1 MTSEAFRAYAE
12 TFAPTDGDGPGDYVS
27 PYDALR
33 RLADVDTL
41 RQKGTFFTASQL
53 ASELWEPELAGLPE
67 GAVIL
72 DPASGAG
79 DLVMPVVKWAAHTD
93 TAISIRL
100 NDVEDVFLPIARSRL
115 LHAAES
121 VTVKTTCSDFLADT
135 KFAEGVTH
143 LALNPPY
150 FSLESERVWG
160 SGRVS
165 AAAVF
170 VEHALRHM
178 KRGSTLLAV
187 LPDVL
192 RSGSRYGK
200 WRDFVESTGAVG
212 RVAPWGQFDSHTD
225 IHVFLLT
232 VRVGCTGPHVPWVRD
247 DGARERLQDH
257 CEVRVGPVVP
267 HRDADEGP
275 TVPYLTAKNLA
286 TGKPERRRFAG
297 RLERGPLVLVNRTSR
312 PGDRP
317 RLRARILLDTTPSAV
332 ENHLLVVKPLDGTLQ
347 GCETIVELL
356 GREST
361 WEFLDERIRCRHLT
375 VSALK
380 EIPWRT

>member
-1 MTSEAFRAYAE
+1 MTTEAFRAYAA
-12 TFAPTDGDGPGDYVS
+12 TFTPPDSGALEDYVS

-33 RLADVDTL
+33 RLADLETL
-41 RQKGTFFTASQL
+41 RQKGTFFTAAQL
-53 ASELWEPELAGLPE
+53 AHELWEPELVHMPE
-67 GAVIL
+67 DAVIL

-79 DLVMPVVKWAAHTD
+79 DLVIPVAAWAGRTN
-93 TAISIRL
+93 TTTSIRL

-115 LHAAES
+115 LHVTPS
-121 VTVKTTCSDFLADT
+121 VTVTTKCSDFLADAH
-135 KFAEGVTH
+135 FAEGVTH

-150 FSLESERVWG
+150 FSLDCERPWG
-160 SGRVS
+160 SGKVS

-178 KRGSTLLAV
+178 DAGSTLLAV

-200 WRDFVESTGAVG
+200 WRAFVESVG
-212 RVAPWGQFDSHTD
+212 SVARVAPQGQFDSATD

-232 VRVGCTGPHVPWVRD
+232 VRVGGSGPHVPWVK
-247 DGARERLQDH
+247 DGGATERLQDNAQ
-257 CEVRVGPVVP
+257 VRVGPVVP
-267 HRDADEGP
+267 HRDGEEGP
-275 TVPYLTAKNLA
+275 DVPYLTARNLA
-286 TGKPERRRFAG
+286 AAKTERRRFAG
-297 RLERGPLVLVNRTSR
+297 RLERGPMVLVNRTSR

-317 RLRARILLDTTPSAV
+317 RIRARIVSDTTPSAV
-332 ENHLLVVKPLDGTLQ
+332 ENHLLIVRPLDGTIKS
-347 GCETIVELL
+347 CERIVELL

-361 WEFLDERIRCRHLT
+361 WAFLDERIRCRHLT

-380 EIPWRT
+380 EIPWWT